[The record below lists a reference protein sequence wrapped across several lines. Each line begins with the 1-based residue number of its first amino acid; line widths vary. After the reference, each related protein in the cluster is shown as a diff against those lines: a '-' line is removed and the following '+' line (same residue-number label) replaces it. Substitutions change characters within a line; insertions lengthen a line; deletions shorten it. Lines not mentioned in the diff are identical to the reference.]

1 MYICSGYNYF
11 KKVKR
16 MKRSLF
22 VIIAMAICSAGFAQ
36 KTIVKSE
43 SFSDTQARMI
53 EVTARS
59 YVRPLIVDLV
69 VPKGQQRKIYNKTY
83 SRTEVEVALGGNLD
97 NLRSRVIYD
106 ASSDWN
112 CDAVVAAT
120 FKIELA
126 ADGSGY
132 NVEMKGF
139 PGNFDPQSWH
149 PMAQQDFEWFDRVV
163 KAGTVESDKEG
174 VVIQKVKK

>member
-1 MYICSGYNYF
+1 
-11 KKVKR
+11 
-16 MKRSLF
+16 MKRTLFLLFAVAMCSL
-22 VIIAMAICSAGFAQ
+22 GFAQ
-36 KTIVKSE
+36 KTFIKSE
-43 SFSDTQARMI
+43 SFSDTQARMV

-59 YVRPLIVDLV
+59 YVRPLIVDMV
-69 VPKGQQRKIYNKTY
+69 VAKGQARKVYSKTY
-83 SRTEVEVALGGNLD
+83 SRTEVEVAMGGNLD

-106 ASSDWN
+106 AATDWN

-120 FKIELA
+120 FKIELVS
-126 ADGSGY
+126 DGTGY

-149 PMAQQDFEWFDRVV
+149 PMEQRDFEWFDRAA
-163 KAGTVESDKEG
+163 KLGTVESNNEG